1 MGARHR
7 EDAMG
12 RLVLAVVLLTSAGMV
27 EASACN
33 FVNFRFFFG
42 TDSETDMMARSG
54 EPCSIPLITG
64 GRASYS
70 GIVIS
75 RPARGG
81 RARADSSGVTYQ
93 SKPGFKGADSFA
105 FTVSGTTP
113 FRTGSTTVEV
123 RVTVQ

>member
-1 MGARHR
+1 
-7 EDAMG
+7 MG
-12 RLVLAVVLLTSAGMV
+12 RLALAVLLLTGVGIA

-42 TDSETDMMARSG
+42 TDSETDMTARSG
-54 EPCSIPLITG
+54 ESCSMPLITG

-70 GIVIS
+70 GIRIS

-81 RARADSSGVTYQ
+81 TARADSSGVTYQ
-93 SKPGFKGADSFA
+93 SRPGFRGPDSFA

-123 RVTVQ
+123 RVLVQ

>member
-1 MGARHR
+1 MR
-7 EDAMG
+7 
-12 RLVLAVVLLTSAGMV
+12 RLALAVLLLTGAGITQ
-27 EASACN
+27 ASACN

-42 TDSETDMMARSG
+42 TDSETDMTARSG
-54 EPCSIPLITG
+54 ERCSMPLITG

-70 GIVIS
+70 GIRIS

-81 RARADSSGVTYQ
+81 AARADSSGVTYQ
-93 SKPGFKGADSFA
+93 SRPGFKGPDSFA

-123 RVTVQ
+123 RVLVQ

>member
-1 MGARHR
+1 
-7 EDAMG
+7 MG
-12 RLVLAVVLLTSAGMV
+12 RLALAVLFLTSAGLG
-27 EASACN
+27 EAAACN

-42 TDSETDMMARSG
+42 TDSNTDMTARSG
-54 EPCSIPLITG
+54 QPCSMPLITG

-75 RPARGG
+75 RQARAG

-93 SKPGFKGADSFA
+93 SKPGYKGPDSFA

-113 FRTGSTTVEV
+113 FKTGSTTVEM
-123 RVTVQ
+123 RVTVE

>member
-1 MGARHR
+1 
-7 EDAMG
+7 MG
-12 RLVLAVVLLTSAGMV
+12 RLALAVVLLTSAGIV

-42 TDSETDMMARSG
+42 TDSETDMSVRSG
-54 EPCSIPLITG
+54 QPCSMPLITG

-70 GIVIS
+70 GIRIS
-75 RPARGG
+75 RQARGG
-81 RARADSSGVTYQ
+81 AARADSSGVTYQ
-93 SKPGFKGADSFA
+93 SRPGFRGPDSFA

>member
-1 MGARHR
+1 MR
-7 EDAMG
+7 
-12 RLVLAVVLLTSAGMV
+12 RLILAAVFMIGVGIAD
-27 EASACN
+27 ASACN

-42 TDSETDMMARSG
+42 TDSETDMTARSG
-54 EPCSIPLITG
+54 EPCSMPLITG

-70 GIVIS
+70 GIVIT

-81 RARADSSGVTYQ
+81 TARADSSGVTYR
-93 SKPGFKGADSFA
+93 SKPGYKGVDSFA
-105 FTVSGTTP
+105 FSVSGTTP

>member
-1 MGARHR
+1 M
-7 EDAMG
+7 AM
-12 RLVLAVVLLTSAGMV
+12 RRAILATVLLMV
-27 EASACN
+27 LGVAKASACN

-42 TDSETDMMARSG
+42 TDSETDMTVRSG
-54 EPCSIPLITG
+54 QPCSMPLITG

-81 RARADSSGVTYQ
+81 TARADSSGVTYQ

-113 FRTGSTTVEV
+113 FRTGSTTVVV
-123 RVTVQ
+123 RVAVQ

>member
-1 MGARHR
+1 MRSF
-7 EDAMG
+7 
-12 RLVLAVVLLTSAGMV
+12 VLLAILLTSFGTAD
-27 EASACN
+27 ASACS

-42 TDSETDMMARSG
+42 SDSSTDMAARSG
-54 EPCSIPLITG
+54 QPCSMPLVTG

-81 RARADSSGVTYQ
+81 TARADSSGVTYQ
-93 SKPGFKGADSFA
+93 SRPGYKGPDSFA

-113 FRTGSTTVEV
+113 HRTGSTTVQV
-123 RVTVQ
+123 RVAV

>member
-1 MGARHR
+1 MR
-7 EDAMG
+7 
-12 RLVLAVVLLTSAGMV
+12 RLALAVALLMTAGIA

-42 TDSETDMMARSG
+42 TDSDTDMTVRSG
-54 EPCSIPLITG
+54 QSCSIPLITG

-75 RPARGG
+75 RQARAG
-81 RARADSSGVTYQ
+81 RAGADSSGVTYQ
-93 SKPGFKGADSFA
+93 AKAGYKGPDSFA
-105 FTVSGTTP
+105 FTVSGTNPHT
-113 FRTGSTTVEV
+113 TGSTTVVV

>member
-1 MGARHR
+1 MK
-7 EDAMG
+7 
-12 RLVLAVVLLTSAGMV
+12 RLALAVLLLTSAGV
-27 EASACN
+27 AEASACN

-42 TDSETDMMARSG
+42 TDSDTDMTVRSG
-54 EPCSIPLITG
+54 QPCSMPLITG

-81 RARADSSGVTYQ
+81 TARADSSGVTYQ
-93 SKPGFKGADSFA
+93 SRPGFKGPDSFA

-113 FRTGSTTVEV
+113 FRTGSTTVVV
-123 RVTVQ
+123 RVSVQ

>member
-1 MGARHR
+1 MRQ
-7 EDAMG
+7 
-12 RLVLAVVLLTSAGMV
+12 LVIAILFLMSLGIA
-27 EASACN
+27 EASACS

-42 TDSETDMMARSG
+42 TDSETDMTVRSG
-54 EPCSIPLITG
+54 QPCSIPLVTG

-81 RARADSSGVTYQ
+81 TARATSSGASYQ
-93 SKPGFKGADSFA
+93 SRPGYKGPDSFA
-105 FTVSGTTP
+105 FTASGTTP
-113 FRTGSTTVEV
+113 HRTGSTTIEV

>member
-1 MGARHR
+1 MR
-7 EDAMG
+7 
-12 RLVLAVVLLTSAGMV
+12 RLVLAAVFLAGAGIV

-42 TDSETDMMARSG
+42 TDSDTDMQVRSG
-54 EPCSIPLITG
+54 EPCSIPLVTG

-81 RARADSSGVTYQ
+81 TARADSSGVTYR

-113 FRTGSTTVEV
+113 FRTGSTTVVV
-123 RVTVQ
+123 RVVVQ

>member
-1 MGARHR
+1 MR
-7 EDAMG
+7 
-12 RLVLAVVLLTSAGMV
+12 RLALAVALLVIAGIA

-42 TDSETDMMARSG
+42 TDSDTDMTARSG
-54 EPCSIPLITG
+54 QPCSMPLVTG

-75 RPARGG
+75 RQARAG

-93 SKPGFKGADSFA
+93 SRSGYKGPDSFA
-105 FTVSGTTP
+105 FTVSGTNPHT
-113 FRTGSTTVEV
+113 TGSTTVEV
-123 RVTVQ
+123 RITVQ

>member
-1 MGARHR
+1 MRRAI
-7 EDAMG
+7 
-12 RLVLAVVLLTSAGMV
+12 LATVLLMILGVA

-42 TDSETDMMARSG
+42 TDSETDMTVRSG
-54 EPCSIPLITG
+54 QSCSMPLITG

-70 GIVIS
+70 GILIS

-81 RARADSSGVTYQ
+81 TARADASGVTYR
-93 SKPGFKGADSFA
+93 SKAGYRGPDSFA

-113 FRTGSTTVEV
+113 FRTGSTTVVV
-123 RVTVQ
+123 RVAVQ

>member
-1 MGARHR
+1 MR
-7 EDAMG
+7 
-12 RLVLAVVLLTSAGMV
+12 RLVLAVVFLMSAGMV

-42 TDSETDMMARSG
+42 TDSDTDMQVRSG
-54 EPCSIPLITG
+54 EPCSIPLVTG

-81 RARADSSGVTYQ
+81 TARADSSGVTYR

-113 FRTGSTTVEV
+113 FRTGSTTVVV
-123 RVTVQ
+123 RVVVQ

>member
-1 MGARHR
+1 
-7 EDAMG
+7 MG
-12 RLVLAVVLLTSAGMV
+12 RLVLAAVFLTSVGIAD
-27 EASACN
+27 ASACN

-42 TDSETDMMARSG
+42 TDSSTDMQARSG
-54 EPCSIPLITG
+54 QPCSMPLITG

-81 RARADSSGVTYQ
+81 TARADSSGVTYQ
-93 SKPGFKGADSFA
+93 SKPGYKGADSFA

-113 FRTGSTTVEV
+113 IRTGRTTVEV
-123 RVTVQ
+123 SVTVQ